1 MTTCTTAKPQNRLP
15 DLTRF
20 QLLTVS
26 SDLCIVTCPHTT
38 YFTVG
43 VVDLLMSA
51 QQSPTGSTT
60 VPEDVIGE
68 LLDSHRRCFLIDHLA
83 REDSGVVVEDLVAAI
98 SAAEE
103 GCDPSAVDDR
113 TRTEIRA
120 ELFQQDIPKLAA
132 TGVVEYDSML
142 DKLRLQSSE
151 VASHATSALTEE
163 SDA

>member
-1 MTTCTTAKPQNRLP
+1 
-15 DLTRF
+15 
-20 QLLTVS
+20 
-26 SDLCIVTCPHTT
+26 
-38 YFTVG
+38 
-43 VVDLLMSA
+43 MSP
-51 QQSPTGSTT
+51 QQSPTGSAA

-68 LLDSHRRCFLIDHLA
+68 LLDSRRRCLLIDHLA
-83 REDSGVVVEDLVAAI
+83 REDGGVVVEDLVAAI
-98 SAAEE
+98 CAAEE

-113 TRTEIRA
+113 TRTEIRT

-151 VASHATSALTEE
+151 VASHAASALTEE

>member
-1 MTTCTTAKPQNRLP
+1 M
-15 DLTRF
+15 
-20 QLLTVS
+20 
-26 SDLCIVTCPHTT
+26 
-38 YFTVG
+38 
-43 VVDLLMSA
+43 
-51 QQSPTGSTT
+51 
-60 VPEDVIGE
+60 
-68 LLDSHRRCFLIDHLA
+68 
-83 REDSGVVVEDLVAAI
+83 AAI

-151 VASHATSALTEE
+151 VASHAASALTEE